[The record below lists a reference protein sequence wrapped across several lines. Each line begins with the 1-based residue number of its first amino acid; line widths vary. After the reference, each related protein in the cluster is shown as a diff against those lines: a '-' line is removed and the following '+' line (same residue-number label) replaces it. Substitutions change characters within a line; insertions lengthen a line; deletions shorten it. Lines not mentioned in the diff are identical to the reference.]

1 MLEVQGNLWT
11 YSADWRVITT
21 NGFVRSDGKAVMGRG
36 VALQA
41 AQKFPKL
48 AYEFGGLLKVHGNHV
63 MGFPEYRLLTMPVKH
78 NWYEKADLELIE
90 RSCQELKEHVDYL
103 TDSLLFDKAIE
114 RPLVIAMVRP
124 GCGNGQLNWIDVKPL
139 IEPYLDD
146 RFVVV
151 EL

>member
-11 YSADWRVITT
+11 FSADWRVITT

-41 AQKFPKL
+41 AQKFTNL
-48 AYEFGGLLKVHGNHV
+48 ACEFGGLLKVHGNHV
-63 MGFPEYRLLTMPVKH
+63 MGFPDYRLLTMPVKH

-103 TDSLLFDKAIE
+103 ADPPYKAIE
-114 RPLVIAMVRP
+114 RPLV
-124 GCGNGQLNWIDVKPL
+124 
-139 IEPYLDD
+139 
-146 RFVVV
+146 
-151 EL
+151 